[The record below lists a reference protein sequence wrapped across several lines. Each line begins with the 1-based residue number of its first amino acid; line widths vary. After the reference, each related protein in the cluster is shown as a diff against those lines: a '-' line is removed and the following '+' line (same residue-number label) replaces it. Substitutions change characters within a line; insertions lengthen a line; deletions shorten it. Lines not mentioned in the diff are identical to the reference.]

1 MLIDLFEDAY
11 MWIGLYNRDSDG
23 VYRYI
28 STGSLTYIVDLW
40 DKDQPSAN
48 RHVVTQAKKNGKW
61 STVVDYKCTTTSTK
75 ITFGYSVSNGPNGC
89 TYDNYRIYNKFYS
102 VCEKL

>member
-1 MLIDLFEDAY
+1 MILIDLFEDAY
-11 MWIGLYNRDSDG
+11 MWIGLHNRDNDG
-23 VYRYI
+23 AYRYI

-40 DKDQPSAN
+40 DKDQPSGN

-61 STVVDYKCTTTSTK
+61 STVVDKVDYKSK
-75 ITFGYSVSNGPNGC
+75 SGYYN
-89 TYDNYRIYNKFYS
+89 IYNKFYS

>member
-11 MWIGLYNRDSDG
+11 MWIGLYDRDSDG

-28 STGSLTYIVDLW
+28 SNGSLTYIVDLW
-40 DKDQPSAN
+40 DKDQPSGD

-61 STVVDYKCTTTSTK
+61 STVVDYKCDKSG
-75 ITFGYSVSNGPNGC
+75 FSCRSSLRN
-89 TYDNYRIYNKFYS
+89 RIYNKFYS

>member
-11 MWIGLYNRDSDG
+11 MWIGLHDRDNDG

-40 DKDQPSAN
+40 DKDQPSGN
-48 RHVVTQAKKNGKW
+48 RYVVTQAKKNGKW
-61 STVVDYKCTTTSTK
+61 STVVDYNCK
-75 ITFGYSVSNGPNGC
+75 YVSPPC
-89 TYDNYRIYNKFYS
+89 VIRLRTYNKFYS

>member
-11 MWIGLYNRDSDG
+11 MWIGLHDRDNDG

-40 DKDQPSAN
+40 DKDQPSGD

-61 STVVDYKCTTTSTK
+61 STVVNFACTKYYSCNSETSV
-75 ITFGYSVSNGPNGC
+75 IH
-89 TYDNYRIYNKFYS
+89 RIYNKFYS

>member
-1 MLIDLFEDAY
+1 MY
-11 MWIGLYNRDSDG
+11 K
-23 VYRYI
+23 YI

-40 DKDQPSAN
+40 DKDQPSGN

-61 STVVDYKCTTTSTK
+61 STVVDYKCKS
-75 ITFGYSVSNGPNGC
+75 GYSSCNSLRN
-89 TYDNYRIYNKFYS
+89 RIYNKFYS

>member
-61 STVVDYKCTTTSTK
+61 STVVDYKCKNGSSGCIMDVSTYYY
-75 ITFGYSVSNGPNGC
+75 FL
-89 TYDNYRIYNKFYS
+89 RIYNKFYS

>member
-11 MWIGLYNRDSDG
+11 MWIGLYDRDSDG

-28 STGSLTYIVDLW
+28 SNGSLTYIVDLW
-40 DKDQPSAN
+40 DKDQPSGN
-48 RHVVTQAKKNGKW
+48 RHVVTQAKMNGKW
-61 STVVDYKCTTTSTK
+61 STVVDRLS
-75 ITFGYSVSNGPNGC
+75 
-89 TYDNYRIYNKFYS
+89 YRLYNKFYS